1 VNLERR
7 AKIGLILGLCL
18 AVALMLGLRCVAL
31 DSDAYP
37 GLSWSSALLTDEG
50 FYIHD
55 ARNRVLFG
63 HAQTDQFSNALIMPV
78 LDAVQTGVFHLFGVS
93 VVSARAISVALG
105 LLTLPVFFDAMRRAF
120 GLRPAVFALL
130 LLGLDHVS
138 LLYSRLALMDT
149 PAAFV
154 LVCAFWLWVKSVETS
169 RKSRI
174 WFYISRGTMTQRE
187 IPRWERIWPALCG
200 LALGACYGVRG
211 LGALVY
217 PVPILLLGWEG
228 WKTKRW
234 VTARESLEETNRKSE
249 SWKRFISFLVG
260 LALALGIYAVLW
272 YLPNHAELK
281 RVNHYYLFEQLVPR
295 SLNSLRL
302 NVTHALFGD
311 DRGFSPYLFRHAPV
325 QFVLALLGLAAWGV
339 RRGKVGLRPAAHRNA
354 LYLGLW
360 LLLAWAAFAVV
371 RYSPPRYYIIFYP
384 ALTGIAA
391 LVLDRVL
398 TVARIVWGHRI
409 ARTLLGGF
417 LTYHLLLAGLHR
429 ANGITDA
436 MLFGVTILVLI
447 GLFFLPTGRS
457 KERSAAGR
465 YRQGATAVFAVW
477 AVVNTL
483 WIGDWLMHLHYEQR
497 DADRWLAENLPP
509 RSVLIGDAAPGLC
522 LNNRFVAIPVI
533 KGLCNDHQILQTSA
547 SRGPRYVVI
556 LNGQQNTDWWR
567 SLYPEVIQTQRL
579 KRTFSGLIHF
589 AVTVYEVPADVALPT
604 PQSRKP

>member
-1 VNLERR
+1 MNLERR
-7 AKIGLILGLCL
+7 ASGGLILGLCL
-18 AVALMLGLRCVAL
+18 AAALMIGLRCVAL

-37 GLSWSSALLTDEG
+37 RLSWSSALLTDEG
-50 FYIHD
+50 FYMHD

-63 HAQTDQFSNALIMPV
+63 HARTDQFSNALIMPV

-120 GLRPAVFALL
+120 GLRPAVLGLL

-154 LVCAFWLWVKSVETS
+154 LVCAFWLWVRSGQAEAQ
-169 RKSRI
+169 
-174 WFYISRGTMTQRE
+174 SRGRV
-187 IPRWERIWPALCG
+187 WLALCG
-200 LALGACYGVRG
+200 LVLGACYGVRG

-217 PVPILLLGWEG
+217 PAPMLLLSWQG
-228 WKTKRW
+228 WK
-234 VTARESLEETNRKSE
+234 ARQQAQAGETSQRPE
-249 SWKRFISFLVG
+249 WLLRLVCLVG
-260 LALALGIYAVLW
+260 GLGVALAIYGVVW
-272 YLPNHAELK
+272 YLPNHEELK

-295 SLNSLRL
+295 SANSVRL

-311 DRGFSPYLFRHAPV
+311 DRGYSPYLFRHAPV
-325 QFVLALLGLAAWGV
+325 QFVLALSGMAVWGI
-339 RRGKVGLRPAAHRNA
+339 RRGKVGLRPAARRSA

-360 LLLAWAAFAVV
+360 LLIAWAIFAVV

-391 LVLDRVL
+391 LALDRVG
-398 TVARIVWGHRI
+398 TVARTVWGHRM

-417 LTYHLLLAGLHR
+417 LAYHLLLVGMHH
-429 ANGITDA
+429 ANGVTDA
-436 MLFGVTILVLI
+436 VLYGTTLLAAL
-447 GLFFLPTGRS
+447 GLWLLPRLRSQEKPGAGRS
-457 KERSAAGR
+457 
-465 YRQGATAVFAVW
+465 RQWATAGFAVW

-483 WIGDWLMHLHYEQR
+483 WLGDWLTHLHYRQR

-509 RSVLIGDAAPGLC
+509 QSVLIGDAAPGLC

-533 KGLCNDHQILQTSA
+533 KGLCNDHQILETSA

-589 AVTVYEVPADVALPT
+589 AVTVYEVPEDVALPT
-604 PQSRKP
+604 PQPRKP